1 MKITLAASAGL
12 LISDPRGLA
21 DRPRNGRTAPRI
33 ILIGGGLSG
42 LACAYEL
49 KSAGYQVTVLESR
62 NRVGGRVFSFRD
74 LVPGKSVEG
83 GGEFI
88 GMNHPT
94 WLAYSKKFGLELF
107 EGNEDENIDQPV
119 ILGGK
124 RLGPKEAKALFEEM
138 KIANQEMTSDAV
150 PVDADEPWKSPNAN
164 LLDIKTTAQWLRGVP
179 VSRLCKLALTSEFA
193 ANNGTALGRQSYL
206 GNLTQVKGGGLER
219 YWTDSE
225 IYHCRRGNQLL
236 ALRFA
241 DALGES
247 LRLETPVTSILAKE
261 DRVTV
266 RCATGETLE
275 GEDIVLAVPPSVWHR
290 IKFEPDLP
298 HELNPQM
305 GTAVKYVSAVDH
317 QFWEE
322 ERLGPNATT
331 DGMVSMTW
339 DGTAGQA
346 GKGAALLAFSGGPA
360 AAICRK
366 RWSHQGK
373 SAYGSELEKLYPDYS
388 KHLLGDRFM
397 DWPSDQWTQAGYSFP
412 APGEVTTVGPI
423 LRSGAGRIHFAG
435 EHTCY
440 QFVGYMEGA
449 LNSGVSLAKRLVSR
463 QSRRAAQA

>member
-1 MKITLAASAGL
+1 
-12 LISDPRGLA
+12 
-21 DRPRNGRTAPRI
+21 
-33 ILIGGGLSG
+33 
-42 LACAYEL
+42 
-49 KSAGYQVTVLESR
+49 VL
-62 NRVGGRVFSFRD
+62 SFRD

-124 RLGPKEAKALFEEM
+124 RLSPKEAKVLFEEM
-138 KIANQEMTSDAV
+138 KIANKEMTTDAV
-150 PVDADEPWKSPNAN
+150 PVDADEPWKSPNAS

-179 VSRLCKLALTSEFA
+179 VSRLCKLALASEFA

-206 GNLTQVKGGGLER
+206 GNLAQVKGGGLEK

-241 DALGES
+241 DALGQS

-266 RCATGETLE
+266 RCASGETLE
-275 GEDIVLAVPPSVWHR
+275 GDDIVLAVPPSIWHR

-298 HELNPQM
+298 HELTPQM
-305 GTAVKYVSAVDH
+305 GIAVKYVSAVDH
-317 QFWEE
+317 SFWEE
-322 ERLGPNATT
+322 EGLGPNATT
-331 DGMVSMTW
+331 DGMVSLTW
-339 DGTAGQA
+339 NGTAGQS

-360 AAICRK
+360 AAMCRK

-373 SAYGSELEKLYPDYS
+373 SAYGLELEKLYPDYS

-397 DWPSDQWTQAGYSFP
+397 DWPSDQWTKAGYSFP
-412 APGEVTTVGPI
+412 APGQVTTVGPI
-423 LRSGAGRIHFAG
+423 LRSGIGRIHFAG

-449 LNSGVSLAKRLVSR
+449 LNSGVSLAKRLVLR
-463 QSRRAAQA
+463 D